1 MHSTGGDVA
10 DRKRQKET
18 KMNVIITEQLTKTYG
33 NTGRYTFVTGECGKH
48 SATVTVAPNYINIRV
63 CNAAHRAWKG
73 MGKTFATVEQALANY
88 RTAEIRA
95 IIQAARDAA
104 TTAAQVAA

>member
-1 MHSTGGDVA
+1 
-10 DRKRQKET
+10 
-18 KMNVIITEQLTKTYG
+18 MNVILTQQTVKTYD

-48 SATVTVAPNYINIRV
+48 SAMVTVAPNYINVRV

-95 IIQAARDAA
+95 IIEAAR
-104 TTAAQVAA
+104 TAAQVAA